1 MASKGLSLSAL
12 FQRLLPQ
19 IRKRGNLKTNSTD
32 VRMVETKIIGASTMS
47 KNSEAVKKY
56 YSENC
61 TEFKI
66 RQLKEDAQAV
76 KDYAAAHGCSVQAL
90 FLAAVADYMEQG
102 KTPEEVKRGRKKSKE
117 DNTT

>member
-1 MASKGLSLSAL
+1 
-12 FQRLLPQ
+12 
-19 IRKRGNLKTNSTD
+19 
-32 VRMVETKIIGASTMS
+32 MVETNKKEVSTMS

-66 RQLKEDAQAV
+66 RQIKEDAQAV

-90 FLAAVADYMEQG
+90 FLAAVRDYMAQG
-102 KTPEEVKRGRKKSKE
+102 KTPEEVKRGRKSKKE
-117 DNTT
+117 E

>member
-1 MASKGLSLSAL
+1 
-12 FQRLLPQ
+12 
-19 IRKRGNLKTNSTD
+19 
-32 VRMVETKIIGASTMS
+32 MVETTITGVSAMS

-66 RQLKEDAQAV
+66 RQFKEDAQTV

-90 FLAAVADYMEQG
+90 FLAAVADYMAQD
-102 KTPEEVKRGRKKSKE
+102 KTPEEVKRGRKKVKE
-117 DNTT
+117 E

>member
-1 MASKGLSLSAL
+1 
-12 FQRLLPQ
+12 
-19 IRKRGNLKTNSTD
+19 
-32 VRMVETKIIGASTMS
+32 MS

-66 RQLKEDAQAV
+66 RQFKEDAQTV

-90 FLAAVADYMEQG
+90 FLAAVADYMAQD
-102 KTPEEVKRGRKKSKE
+102 KTPEEVKRGRKKVKE
-117 DNTT
+117 ENKND

>member
-1 MASKGLSLSAL
+1 
-12 FQRLLPQ
+12 
-19 IRKRGNLKTNSTD
+19 
-32 VRMVETKIIGASTMS
+32 MVETNKKEVSTMR

-66 RQLKEDAQAV
+66 RQIKEDAQAV

-90 FLAAVADYMEQG
+90 FLAAVRDYMAQG
-102 KTPEEVKRGRKKSKE
+102 KTPEEVKRGRKSKKE
-117 DNTT
+117 E

>member
-1 MASKGLSLSAL
+1 MMGLNDKIVATK
-12 FQRLLPQ
+12 
-19 IRKRGNLKTNSTD
+19 KRG
-32 VRMVETKIIGASTMS
+32 AATMS

-66 RQLKEDAQAV
+66 RQLKADAQAV
-76 KDYAAAHGCSVQAL
+76 KDYASAHGCSVQAL

-102 KTPEEVKRGRKKSKE
+102 KTPDEVKRGRKKAK
-117 DNTT
+117 

>member
-1 MASKGLSLSAL
+1 
-12 FQRLLPQ
+12 
-19 IRKRGNLKTNSTD
+19 
-32 VRMVETKIIGASTMS
+32 MVENTTTGVSTMS

-90 FLAAVADYMEQG
+90 FLAAVADYMAQD
-102 KTPEEVKRGRKKSKE
+102 KTPEEVKRGRKKAKE
-117 DNTT
+117 DNIT

>member
-1 MASKGLSLSAL
+1 MKTTKANVKMVAKSKKEAA
-12 FQRLLPQ
+12 
-19 IRKRGNLKTNSTD
+19 T
-32 VRMVETKIIGASTMS
+32 VS

-90 FLAAVADYMEQG
+90 FLAAVADYMARD
-102 KTPEEVKRGRKKSKE
+102 KTPEEVKRGRKKVKE
-117 DNTT
+117 EI

>member
-1 MASKGLSLSAL
+1 M
-12 FQRLLPQ
+12 
-19 IRKRGNLKTNSTD
+19 N
-32 VRMVETKIIGASTMS
+32 GASTMS

-90 FLAAVADYMEQG
+90 FLAAVADYMAQD
-102 KTPEEVKRGRKKSKE
+102 KTPEEVKRGRKKVKE
-117 DNTT
+117 DTTT

>member
-1 MASKGLSLSAL
+1 MNRANDK
-12 FQRLLPQ
+12 
-19 IRKRGNLKTNSTD
+19 
-32 VRMVETKIIGASTMS
+32 MVETNKKEVSTMS

-66 RQLKEDAQAV
+66 RQIKEDAQAV

-90 FLAAVADYMEQG
+90 FLAAVRDYMAQG
-102 KTPEEVKRGRKKSKE
+102 KTPEEVKRGRKRKKE
-117 DNTT
+117 E

>member
-1 MASKGLSLSAL
+1 ME
-12 FQRLLPQ
+12 R
-19 IRKRGNLKTNSTD
+19 LKTTKAN
-32 VRMVETKIIGASTMS
+32 VKMVAKSEKEAATVS

-90 FLAAVADYMEQG
+90 FLAAVADYMAQD
-102 KTPEEVKRGRKKSKE
+102 KTPEEVKRGRKKAKE
-117 DNTT
+117 KT